1 MRQEERMVRSKIG
14 LQKGF
19 VKDDRCEEVRHA
31 LAERFRVSL
40 VPRQDQTQ
48 LEVGNGGQTL
58 GTEMRR
64 QATEVVTN
72 RGKPYDSAPNQLITT

>member
-1 MRQEERMVRSKIG
+1 MVRSKIG

-31 LAERFRVSL
+31 LTEGFGVSI
-40 VPRQDQTQ
+40 VAWQDETKIG
-48 LEVGNGGQTL
+48 VGNGRQTI

-64 QATEVVTN
+64 
-72 RGKPYDSAPNQLITT
+72 